1 MTASKK
7 AKELGFKNL
16 AQVQELSGQSQQ
28 NLDNWLK
35 KKPLL
40 FEVVLLGCLAKLNG
54 QAVSDR

>member
-1 MTASKK
+1 MTASQK

-28 NLDNWLK
+28 NLDNWFK
-35 KKPLL
+35 KKPVL
-40 FEVVLLGCLAKLNG
+40 FEVVLLGCLAKLNE

>member
-1 MTASKK
+1 MSASKK

-28 NLDNWLK
+28 NLDNWFK

-54 QAVSDR
+54 QTISNS

>member
-1 MTASKK
+1 MTASQK

-28 NLDNWLK
+28 NLDNWFK

-40 FEVVLLGCLAKLNG
+40 FDVVLLGCLAKLNG
-54 QAVSDR
+54 QAVSSR

>member
-54 QAVSDR
+54 QAVSSR

>member
-1 MTASKK
+1 MTASQK

-28 NLDNWLK
+28 TLDNWLK

-40 FEVVLLGCLAKLNG
+40 FKVVLLGCLAKLNE

>member
-1 MTASKK
+1 MTASQK

-28 NLDNWLK
+28 TLDNWFK
-35 KKPLL
+35 KKPVL

>member
-1 MTASKK
+1 MSASKK
-7 AKELGFKNL
+7 AKELGLKNL

-54 QAVSDR
+54 QAISNS

>member
-1 MTASKK
+1 MSASKK

-28 NLDNWLK
+28 TLDNWFK

-40 FEVVLLGCLAKLNG
+40 FEVVLFGCLAKLNR
-54 QAVSDR
+54 QIVNSR

>member
-28 NLDNWLK
+28 NLDNWFK